1 MSPLPPASHSH
12 AAFARL
18 QSRFPLALAAGIPTV
33 PAPGLLEGSAAMG
46 DPGTSAN
53 PVARHR
59 LSPHLV
65 GQPSVPRA
73 PDPLDLASVAAP
85 SGYRRLLPSLRPP
98 RLPSPD
104 AGCS

>member
-1 MSPLPPASHSH
+1 LSPLPPASHSH
-12 AAFARL
+12 AASAPL
-18 QSRFPLALAAGIPTV
+18 QSRFPLALAASIPAV
-33 PAPGLLEGSAAMG
+33 PDPGLPEGSAAMG
-46 DPGTSAN
+46 NPGTSAN
-53 PVARHR
+53 PTVRHC

-65 GQPSVPRA
+65 GQPPVPRA

-104 AGCS
+104 TGCS